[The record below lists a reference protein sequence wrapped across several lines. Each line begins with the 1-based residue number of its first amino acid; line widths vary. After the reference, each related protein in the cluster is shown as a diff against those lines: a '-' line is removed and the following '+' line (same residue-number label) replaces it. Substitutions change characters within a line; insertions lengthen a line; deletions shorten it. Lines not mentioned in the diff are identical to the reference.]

1 MHVLAEGKMRCLFSM
16 VFGAS
21 MILLPSRAEVRAS
34 GTASADIYYRRS
46 IWLMLFGIVHAYL
59 FWAGDILYWFS
70 LFGLVLYPFR
80 RVRPRNLLIIGAYI
94 GPHPKHCPLENVY
107 ASSTPVNEPKDAQT
121 GTIGITPAQTRIA
134 NEHIDP
140 KGP

>member
-46 IWLMLFGIVHAYL
+46 IWLMLF
-59 FWAGDILYWFS
+59 
-70 LFGLVLYPFR
+70 
-80 RVRPRNLLIIGAYI
+80 RPRAAAKSVDHRRLHRSTSKALSAG
-94 GPHPKHCPLENVY
+94 KCLRQFY
-107 ASSTPVNEPKDAQT
+107 AS
-121 GTIGITPAQTRIA
+121 
-134 NEHIDP
+134 
-140 KGP
+140 